1 MNDNESRFAMSMNT
15 LVEAEIWTVA
25 RTDQGNAVMI
35 RPLASEVA
43 VPIFIGPLETQAI
56 LIGLGGVGV
65 PRPLT
70 HDLIIAL
77 VKRLGATVARAEIVD
92 LKEGTYYARLI
103 LLREGVELDFDLRPS
118 DALAIVTRTNCPLFI
133 AEQVVDEA
141 GLSIQDI
148 QDKVVPERGSAF
160 WPVIGDFR
168 DFLSGLEAQVFGSD
182 SGRGSSAEDDS
193 ENGESLKER
202 LEADLEKA
210 VAEENYEEAARIRD
224 RLRKLDEG
232 A

>member
-1 MNDNESRFAMSMNT
+1 MNT

-35 RPLASEVA
+35 RPLGSEVA

-56 LIGLGGVGV
+56 LIGLGGIGV

-70 HDLIIAL
+70 HDLLLSL
-77 VKRLGATVARAEIVD
+77 VRRLGATVSRAEIIE
-92 LKEGTYYARLI
+92 LKEGTYYARLV
-103 LLREGVELDFDLRPS
+103 LTREGVELDFDLRPS
-118 DALAIVTRTNCPLFI
+118 DALAIVTRVNCPLFI

-141 GLSIQDI
+141 GMPIQDI
-148 QDKVVPERGSAF
+148 QEKIIPERGGGF

-182 SGRGSSAEDDS
+182 LGSSEA
-193 ENGESLKER
+193 GEADAAKSLREK
-202 LEADLEKA
+202 LEADLERA
-210 VAEENYEEAARIRD
+210 VAEEDYEEAARIRD
-224 RLRKLDEG
+224 RLKKLDEG
-232 A
+232 G

>member
-1 MNDNESRFAMSMNT
+1 MSMHT

-35 RPLASEVA
+35 RPLGSDIA

-56 LIGLGGVGV
+56 LIGLGGIGV

-70 HDLIIAL
+70 HDLLLEL
-77 VKRLGATVARAEIVD
+77 VKRLGAAVSRVEIVD
-92 LKEGTYYARLI
+92 LKEGTYYARLL

-118 DALAIVTRTNCPLFI
+118 DALALVTRTNCPLFI
-133 AEQVVDEA
+133 SEQVVDEA

-148 QDKVVPERGSAF
+148 QDKIVPEHGGGF

-168 DFLSGLEAQVFGSD
+168 DFLSGIEAQVFGSD
-182 SGRGSSAEDDS
+182 IGSGGDHSAAS
-193 ENGESLKER
+193 GESLREK

-210 VAEENYEEAARIRD
+210 VAEENYEEAAKLRD
-224 RLRKLDEG
+224 RLKKLQEG
-232 A
+232 G

>member
-1 MNDNESRFAMSMNT
+1 MSMHT

-25 RTDQGNAVMI
+25 RTDQGNAVMV
-35 RPLASEVA
+35 RPLGSDIA
-43 VPIFIGPLETQAI
+43 VPIFIGPLETQSI
-56 LIGLGGVGV
+56 LIGLGGIGV

-70 HDLIIAL
+70 HDLLLEL

-118 DALAIVTRTNCPLFI
+118 DALALVTRTNCPLFI
-133 AEQVVDEA
+133 SEQVVDEA

-148 QDKVVPERGSAF
+148 QDKIVPERGSGF

-168 DFLSGLEAQVFGSD
+168 DFLSGLEAQVFGTD
-182 SGRGSSAEDDS
+182 SGGGGEDSAATS
-193 ENGESLKER
+193 EGLKEK
-202 LEADLEKA
+202 LEAELEQA
-210 VAEENYEEAARIRD
+210 VADENYEEAAKIRD
-224 RLRKLDEG
+224 RLKKLQDG

>member
-1 MNDNESRFAMSMNT
+1 MSMNT

-35 RPLASEVA
+35 RPLGSEVA

-56 LIGLGGVGV
+56 LIGMGGIGV

-70 HDLIIAL
+70 HDLLLEL
-77 VKRLGATVARAEIVD
+77 VRRLGAAVSRAEIVE
-92 LKEGTYYARLI
+92 LREGTYYARLV
-103 LLREGVELDFDLRPS
+103 LTREGVELDFDLRPS
-118 DALAIVTRTNCPLFI
+118 DALAIVSRVNCPLFI

-141 GLSIQDI
+141 GISIQDI
-148 QDKVVPERGSAF
+148 QEKIVPERGSGF

-182 SGRGSSAEDDS
+182 LGSTEA
-193 ENGESLKER
+193 GEQRTEKSLREK

-210 VAEENYEEAARIRD
+210 VAEEDYEEAARIRD
-224 RLRKLDEG
+224 RLKKLEEG
-232 A
+232 G